1 MTNISILTC
10 VLGEPSNLHQT
21 ANSIG
26 PWLSENLEWVIKF
39 SDKTGE
45 KFIENFNGP
54 HIRHIKESDTSLY
67 DAINQGLMG
76 LNGDYYFVL
85 GAGDKLIGD
94 GMSALTEMLKLGN
107 LDKCSYHA
115 PIFMEASKATWT
127 PEVTQ
132 ITHGM
137 SCPHPTSLLSVK
149 KSLAIGGYDTTYK
162 IAADYDHLSR
172 YATEFG
178 FGCALE
184 IPPPVSFVG
193 GGMSDVRGLESY
205 LEVMLIRQRIWKA
218 PDIRIYGDLL
228 KGSANIIAQII
239 VDTA

>member
-1 MTNISILTC
+1 MKDISILTC
-10 VLGEPSNLHQT
+10 VLGEPANLHQT
-21 ANSIG
+21 ANSIR
-26 PWLSENLEWVIKF
+26 PWLSEKIEWVIKF

-54 HIRHIKESDTSLY
+54 HIRHIKESDSSLY

-85 GAGDKLIGD
+85 GAGDKLISD
-94 GMSALTEMLKLGN
+94 GMSALTDMLKSDTF
-107 LDKCSYHA
+107 DKCSYHA
-115 PIFMEASKATWT
+115 PIFMEASNTTWT
-127 PEVTQ
+127 PDVMQ
-132 ITHGM
+132 IAHGM

-149 KSLAIGGYDTTYK
+149 NSLAIGGYDGSYK

-178 FGCALE
+178 FGCALD
-184 IPPPVSFVG
+184 IPPLVSFVG

-228 KGSANIIAQII
+228 KGSANIISQII